1 MSKKLEKC
9 LYIRKG
15 DKMKNTKLLIGELS
29 EITTKEKIFTEI
41 EESIKQDENIIILN
55 NNETYYNRF
64 IYDLNNNNYKS
75 YILNLKDS
83 SKSNGFN
90 PLMLPYN
97 YYKSGNFD
105 KAIDLIEKIGLEICN
120 EENQN
125 VDPFWTNSAA
135 ALFTSLILIL
145 FKEGKT
151 NQINIG
157 SIQAMLSLGEKKI
170 DDKTILTKYFDSL
183 NIMDNIYI
191 TGSAII
197 YAPPETKGSII
208 SVLKQ
213 KLNAYCMRNILLNN
227 LCNNEIDL
235 ANINDKT
242 AIFIIGEER
251 LNSISNILIDQIFN
265 QTAKFTY
272 YLDSI
277 NNNKAIIE
285 LKKMMEENEKI
296 YIIADNIKE
305 LENKYGKY
313 TIEKITN
320 VLNIESTNS
329 ELILEEKEL
338 PNTKIIDKE
347 YFNFEEFIQGI

>member
-1 MSKKLEKC
+1 M
-9 LYIRKG
+9 R
-15 DKMKNTKLLIGELS
+15 NTKLLISELS
-29 EITTKEKIFTEI
+29 EINTKKKIFTEI
-41 EESIKQDENIIILN
+41 EESIRQNENIIILN

-64 IYDLNNNNYKS
+64 IDDLNNNNYKT
-75 YILNLKDS
+75 YVLNLKDS

-97 YYKSGNFD
+97 YYKNGNID
-105 KAIDLIEKIGLEICN
+105 KAVDLIEKIGLEICK
-120 EENQN
+120 EENPN

-135 ALFTSLILIL
+135 SLFTSLILIL
-145 FKEGKT
+145 FKEGKI
-151 NQINIG
+151 NQINLG
-157 SIQAMLSLGEKKI
+157 SVQAMLSLGEKKI
-170 DDKTILTKYFDSL
+170 NDKTILTKYFDSL

-191 TGSAII
+191 TGSAIV

-213 KLNAYCMRNILLNN
+213 KLNAYCMRDILLNN

-235 ANINDKT
+235 SKVNDKT
-242 AIFIIGEER
+242 AIFIIVEER

-265 QTAKFTY
+265 QKAKFTY
-272 YLDSI
+272 YLDNI
-277 NNNKAIIE
+277 NNSKQIIE

-320 VLNIESTNS
+320 VLNIESTDL
-329 ELILEEKEL
+329 ELMLEEKEL
-338 PNTKIIDKE
+338 PITKIIDKE
-347 YFNFEEFIQGI
+347 YFNLEEFVKNI

>member
-1 MSKKLEKC
+1 M
-9 LYIRKG
+9 R
-15 DKMKNTKLLIGELS
+15 NTKLLISELS
-29 EITTKEKIFTEI
+29 EINTKKKIFTKI
-41 EESIKQDENIIILN
+41 EESIRQNENLVILN

-64 IYDLNNNNYKS
+64 IDDLNNNNYKT
-75 YILNLKDS
+75 YVLNLKDS

-97 YYKSGNFD
+97 YYKNSNID
-105 KAIDLIEKIGLEICN
+105 KAIDLIEKIGLEICK
-120 EENQN
+120 EENPN

-135 ALFTSLILIL
+135 ALFTSLMLIL
-145 FKEGKT
+145 FKEGNT

-170 DDKTILTKYFDSL
+170 ENKTVLTKYFDNL
-183 NIMDNIYI
+183 NIMDGIYI
-191 TGSAII
+191 TGSPIV

-213 KLNAYCMRNILLNN
+213 KLNLYCMREVLLNN

-235 ANINDKT
+235 TNINSKT

-251 LNSISNILIDQIFN
+251 LNEISNILIDQIFN
-265 QTAKFTY
+265 QKAKFTY
-272 YLDSI
+272 YLDNI
-277 NNNKAIIE
+277 NNSKPIIE

-305 LENKYGKY
+305 LETKYGKY
-313 TIEKITN
+313 VIEKITN
-320 VLNIESTNS
+320 VLNIESTNL

-338 PNTKIIDKE
+338 PITKIIDKE
-347 YFNFEEFIQGI
+347 YFNFEEFIKNV